1 MREEGRG
8 EIVFGNF
15 DCFSL
20 SRLTFTEA
28 EAEARRGGGARG
40 ISVAT
45 EYEGRQK
52 SLLPEVFFS
61 PACTVLLWKTP
72 VYCIEAGDKI
82 GVLD

>member
-1 MREEGRG
+1 MRKEGRG

-28 EAEARRGGGARG
+28 EAEARRGGRG

-45 EYEGRQK
+45 ECEGRQK
-52 SLLPEVFFS
+52 SLLPEVFLAPTAQYYF
-61 PACTVLLWKTP
+61 
-72 VYCIEAGDKI
+72 
-82 GVLD
+82 